1 MSAFIVIV
9 QLSVVMMAFAL
20 GVLLLS
26 SRQTRAIHVCLAG
39 LACAVGA
46 WALSWLLYEH
56 HIVAVQGVVLGK
68 TNLITALWVP
78 LAWYYFSLVYPY
90 RRGFPYRRFVP
101 LLGLAIGTSG
111 MVIAAKNVAW
121 LDSGSRHA
129 DAASSIEFWIYCAVY
144 GVIYLLA
151 LSNIIHSYTV
161 AYRSGVRDTARYVA
175 IIAAL
180 LGAGFV
186 GMVVAAVGV
195 LLFKNHALIWLAPVV
210 LMGCVVGVFYVLVR
224 QGVFDVRSAMARSV
238 AYAVVVAV
246 MLSLYAGLLFS
257 MSDLIFH
264 SDPPSTLQLLFYIA
278 MALVLLVSL
287 RPLQLL
293 IDRLTHAVFYQ
304 NEYQVDETLHK
315 LAQVTANEIE
325 LRRIV
330 KGSLDVLY
338 EALHPVYAS
347 LYILS
352 AEGKTYHFGRTEQTR
367 LHREHRRQL
376 RLVSQ
381 VIDEL
386 PQIVRRSDIIS
397 LEERRVMD
405 KADAAI
411 VVKLVVQGEHVG
423 VLFLGERRSGM
434 SYGDKD
440 MQLLHMAATELA
452 LAIQNGLRFEEVQ
465 QFNKRLRREVTNAT
479 QQLRRSNR
487 QLHRLDEAKDEFL
500 SIASHQL
507 RTPLTSVKGYLS
519 MLLDGDAGE
528 LTERQRSLAEE
539 AFTSSQRMVGLIED
553 FLNLS
558 RLQTGRFS
566 VEKETVDI
574 TELVQEEIA
583 TLESVA
589 AARGIKLKAVIA
601 TDVPK
606 ALLLDESKI
615 RQVVMNFIDNA
626 LYYTRAKSTVT
637 IRLSREVGQVRLVV
651 QDKGIGV
658 PAKEQARLFTKFYR
672 ASNARKQRPDGTGVG
687 LYLAK
692 KVIIEHGGEMIVRS
706 VEGVGSTFGFMLP
719 IAELLPAKEDTQ
731 QLEDDER

>member
-1 MSAFIVIV
+1 MVIV
-9 QLSVVMMAFAL
+9 QLCVVMVAFAL

-26 SRQTRAIHVCLAG
+26 SRQTRATHVYLAG
-39 LACAVGA
+39 LAFAIGA
-46 WALSWLLYEH
+46 WALCWLLYEH
-56 HIVAVQGVVLGK
+56 HVAPLQGLVFGK
-68 TNLITALWVP
+68 LSLITALLVP
-78 LAWYYFSLVYPY
+78 LACYYFSLTYPY
-90 RRGFPYRRFVP
+90 RRAFSHRRFMP
-101 LLGLAIGTSG
+101 
-111 MVIAAKNVAW
+111 
-121 LDSGSRHA
+121 
-129 DAASSIEFWIYCAVY
+129 
-144 GVIYLLA
+144 LLA
-151 LSNIIHSYTV
+151 LAAGAISVIIAAESVVWIVSNSVPGAAARDVLVWAYCVIYGIVYLFAVSNVLHNYNV
-161 AYRSGVRDTARYVA
+161 ARRNGVRDTARYVA
-175 IIAAL
+175 IVAAL

-186 GMVVAAVGV
+186 GLAVAAGGV
-195 LLFKNHALIWLAPVV
+195 LLFKSYTLIWLVPVL
-210 LMGCVVGVFYVLVR
+210 LMGCVIGIFYVLVR
-224 QGVFDVRSAMARSV
+224 QGIFDVRSAVARSA
-238 AYAVVVAV
+238 AYAIVVGVT
-246 MLSLYAGLLFS
+246 LSLYAGLLFS

-264 SDPPSTLQLLFYIA
+264 RDPPGTFQLLFYIA

-293 IDRLTHAVFYQ
+293 IDRLTHTVFYQ
-304 NEYQVDETLHK
+304 SEYQVDETLHK

-338 EALHPVYAS
+338 GALHPVYAS

-352 AEGKTYHFGRTEQTR
+352 AEGKTYHFGRTEQAR

-528 LTERQRSLAEE
+528 LSEQQRSLAEE

-566 VEKETVDI
+566 VEKEKVDM
-574 TELVQEEIA
+574 TALVQEEIA
-583 TLESVA
+583 TLEGVA
-589 AARGIKLKAVIA
+589 AARGIQLKAIIA
-601 TDVPK
+601 TDIPQV
-606 ALLLDESKI
+606 LLLDEGKI
-615 RQVVMNFIDNA
+615 RQVIMNFIDNA

-637 IRLSREVGQVRLVV
+637 IRLSREAGQIRLVV

-706 VEGVGSTFGFMLP
+706 IEGEGSTFGFTLP
-719 IAELLPAKEDTQ
+719 ISEVLPAKEDTQ
-731 QLEDDER
+731 QLEEN